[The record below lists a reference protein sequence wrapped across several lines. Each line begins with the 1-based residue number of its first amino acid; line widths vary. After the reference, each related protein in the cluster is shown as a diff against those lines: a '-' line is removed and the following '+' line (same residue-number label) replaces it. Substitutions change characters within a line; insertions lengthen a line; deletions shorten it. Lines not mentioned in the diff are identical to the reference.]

1 MAKTADRGLGLRVFN
16 GGPGS
21 ESKILAEGVSRNKFA
36 TYRTEE
42 IGIMKRITE
51 TTLRSVLAYAAVAV
65 VSLAVFTDARAAD
78 KVKVGVFPVTSGLPY
93 FVALERGYFKDAD
106 IDAEMVRLIGGPA
119 LISAMITND
128 IDVAA
133 NLVTIEGMN
142 ANLKKPGIVNYVSI
156 NSQNKRYKMET
167 FVVRKGYNA
176 KKISDLKGARIMSA
190 PGPANMVMARAVLA
204 ANGLK
209 KGDYQLDQLAMP
221 QHVTAMK
228 AGTYDA
234 GYTLEP
240 AVTIMESR
248 GFARAL
254 EAGVIATYILGK
266 DEAEAWVAG
275 TALTGKFLEKRPE
288 VAKRFT
294 QAWARAL
301 ADIGKDASVRK
312 HLVKNTFTPEAI
324 APTVPLVNFT
334 MVKDMSADDKAEFQQ
349 FIDFVADS
357 GVLSRKI
364 DVTKYMKIF

>member
-1 MAKTADRGLGLRVFN
+1 MN
-16 GGPGS
+16 
-21 ESKILAEGVSRNKFA
+21 
-36 TYRTEE
+36 
-42 IGIMKRITE
+42 RITRLA
-51 TTLRSVLAYAAVAV
+51 LRSALASAAAAVLSVAA
-65 VSLAVFTDARAAD
+65 LAGAQAAD

-93 FVALERGYFKDAD
+93 FVALERGYFKDAG

-119 LISAMITND
+119 LVAAMITNH

-142 ANLKKPGIVNYVSI
+142 ANLKKPGLVNYVSI
-156 NSQNKRYKMET
+156 NSQNKKHKMET
-167 FVVRKGYNA
+167 IVVRNGFDA
-176 KKISDLKGARIMSA
+176 KKISDLKGAKIMSA

-240 AVTIMESR
+240 AVTIMENQGS
-248 GFARAL
+248 ARAL
-254 EAGVIATYILGK
+254 EAGVIATYILG
-266 DEAEAWVAG
+266 DDDAEAWVAG
-275 TALTGKFLEKRPE
+275 TALTGKFLKERPD

-301 ADIGKDASVRK
+301 ADIGKDATVRK

-334 MVKDMSADDKAEFQQ
+334 MVEDLSAQDKGEFQQ
-349 FIDFVADS
+349 FIDFVVDKGVIS
-357 GVLSRKI
+357 GKI
-364 DVTKYMKIF
+364 DVTEYLKTF

>member
-1 MAKTADRGLGLRVFN
+1 
-16 GGPGS
+16 
-21 ESKILAEGVSRNKFA
+21 
-36 TYRTEE
+36 
-42 IGIMKRITE
+42 MKRITRM
-51 TTLRSVLAYAAVAV
+51 TLRPALAYAAAAV
-65 VSLAVFTDARAAD
+65 LSLAALASAQAAD

-93 FVALERGYFKDAD
+93 FVALERGYFKDAG

-119 LISAMITND
+119 LVSAMITNS

-142 ANLKKPGIVNYVSI
+142 ANLKKPGLVNYVSI
-156 NSQNKRYKMET
+156 NSQNKKYKMET
-167 FVVRKGYNA
+167 IVVRKGYKA
-176 KKISDLKGARIMSA
+176 DKISDLKGAKIMSA

-209 KGDYQLDQLAMP
+209 KGEYQLDQLAMP

-240 AVTIMESR
+240 AVTIMENQGS
-248 GFARAL
+248 AKAL
-254 EAGVIATYILGK
+254 EAGVIATYILGS
-266 DEAEAWVAG
+266 DDAEAWVAG
-275 TALTGKFLEKRPE
+275 TALTGEFLAKRPE

-301 ADIGKDASVRK
+301 ADIGKDPSVRK

-334 MVKDMSADDKAEFQQ
+334 MVKDMSAQDKAEFQQ
-349 FIDFVADS
+349 FIDFVVDNKVIS
-357 GVLSRKI
+357 GKI
-364 DVTKYMKIF
+364 DVTKYMKVF